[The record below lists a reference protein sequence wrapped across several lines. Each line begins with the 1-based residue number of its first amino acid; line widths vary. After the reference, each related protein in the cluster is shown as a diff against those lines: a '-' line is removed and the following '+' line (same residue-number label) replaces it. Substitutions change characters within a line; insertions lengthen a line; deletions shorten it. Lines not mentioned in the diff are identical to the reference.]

1 MSDLTI
7 RNCLFSFKCTA
18 IWEELEDTSEE
29 SIRFCQDCQ
38 KEVHYCADDDELISA
53 VRLNRCIAIEKEP
66 GHKLLGSVI
75 YDRS

>member
-38 KEVHYCADDDELISA
+38 KEVHYCANDDELVSA
-53 VRLNRCIAIEKEP
+53 VRLNRCVAIEKEP
-66 GHKLLGSVI
+66 GLRLLGSVK
-75 YDRS
+75 YDCS

>member
-18 IWEELEDTSEE
+18 NWEELEDTSEE

-66 GHKLLGSVI
+66 GNKLLGSVI